1 MVDRR
6 RAGRRQWT
14 ASWAL
19 ADAPR
24 GRRGDPPA
32 AAVRGAEAHLLY
44 WHTSTCVPA
53 ASLTA
58 AQVAGRRAAATT
70 EHSASGRSA
79 RRVRGGT
86 ACVCRLCSRASVYS
100 EIALC
105 GAASLAPGQPPDLI
119 SARPSAPTRM
129 ASDVLCSRYMSSFRH
144 TFEGSLEGSGA
155 RARSH
160 CESCDV

>member
-58 AQVAGRRAAATT
+58 AQVAGRYEKLKKGRPKGSKNKPK
-70 EHSASGRSA
+70 EAS
-79 RRVRGGT
+79 V
-86 ACVCRLCSRASVYS
+86 LLSRATK
-100 EIALC
+100 AQMT
-105 GAASLAPGQPPDLI
+105 LAEKRKL
-119 SARPSAPTRM
+119 R
-129 ASDVLCSRYMSSFRH
+129 
-144 TFEGSLEGSGA
+144 EE
-155 RARSH
+155 
-160 CESCDV
+160 